1 MMTDEVTRKKLDFDK
16 VISYASSFCLSDM
29 GRDALA
35 DTVPPQKRAL
45 LEEELKRVLELR
57 IFLEEGNPLP
67 FSVLPDTRVL
77 LRKLDTVD
85 TYLEPKEL
93 LAIHDLLHA
102 SVQLRKYMFQNRTV
116 YPSLNNLTI
125 QLWLEKSLQ
134 YEIMRVVDEQAQVR
148 DTASDGLFALRREL
162 NDCRETLRKKM
173 IRLLKRCQQNG
184 WLMEDTVA
192 LKNGRQVL
200 GLRVEYKYKL
210 PGFIQDYSD
219 TGQTVFIEPAET
231 LELSNRIQD
240 LEINERREVERI
252 LRETTG
258 HISRERENV
267 QHNQDLMAVFDSLYG
282 RAQIARNTGSVL
294 PQIGKGKSL
303 RIVKGFHP
311 WLLVTHRNKKEKI
324 FPLDMELGEQ
334 ERVLVISG
342 PNAGGKSVAMK
353 TAGLLCCMLAHGYL
367 VPCSESS
374 VFPLFEEMFIEIGDE
389 QSIEND
395 LSTFSSHLEHI
406 RTILD
411 AASPGSLV
419 LIDELCSGTDVEEG
433 SAIARSVIEELL
445 VKGAK
450 VIVTT
455 HLGEL
460 KAYAHE
466 REGVVN
472 GAMDFDRSSLSPTF
486 RFLKGLPGNS
496 FAFAM
501 MQRMGFGRELLDRA
515 ESYLDKGRA
524 GLDNML
530 DDLGKSLEANEELTK
545 VLEQEREF
553 LATERKRLHEK
564 DEELKSRER
573 EVKMK
578 AGKEMIREIEKAKKA
593 IREVV
598 QEVRKQPEEKII
610 EAARNELDKR
620 KKALLRE
627 EKSITDE
634 MECSLRFDP
643 SIREGDAVRVLAT
656 NTTGEVV
663 SLQGEDAVVQCGTF
677 RLSTS
682 LKNIE
687 RISKTRAKKLERTEG
702 SVSGEGIGS
711 AHAAALE
718 STRLDLRGL
727 LGDEAV
733 QEVERFIDKLRLN
746 NISKATIIHGKG
758 TGALRQK
765 VADCLKRHPAV
776 KSFKLGEWSEG
787 GAGVTIIEI

>member
-1 MMTDEVTRKKLDFDK
+1 MNDLTKRKLDFDRI
-16 VISYASSFCLSDM
+16 VAYATSFCVSDM
-29 GRDALA
+29 GRDVLA
-35 DTVPPQKRAL
+35 DAVPLHDPAML
-45 LEEELKRVLELR
+45 VEELKRVLELR
-57 IFLEEGNPLP
+57 VFLEEGHPLP
-67 FSVLPDTRVL
+67 FSSLPDTRPL
-77 LRKLDTVD
+77 LRKLETVD
-85 TYLEPKEL
+85 TYLEPVEL
-93 LAIHDLLHA
+93 RAVHDLLFA
-102 SVQLRKYMFQNRTV
+102 AVQLRKWMFQNRTV
-116 YPSLNNLTI
+116 YPSLNALTI

-134 YEIMRVVDEQAQVR
+134 YEIQRVVDEQGQVR
-148 DTASDGLFALRREL
+148 DTASDGLFALRQEL
-162 NDCRETLRKKM
+162 NAGRESLRRKM
-173 IRLLKRCQQNG
+173 TRLLKRCQANG

-192 LKNGRQVL
+192 MKNGRLVL

-210 PGFIQDYSD
+210 PGFVQDYSD

-231 LELSNRIQD
+231 LEMSNRIQD
-240 LEINERREVERI
+240 LEISERREVERV

-258 HISRERENV
+258 RIRGELENV
-267 QHNQDLMAVFDSLYG
+267 LHNQELLAVFDSLFG
-282 RAQIARNTGSVL
+282 RARVALDTGSVL
-294 PQIGKGKSL
+294 PEVGTGKVL
-303 RIVKGFHP
+303 RIVNGYHP
-311 WLLVTHRNKKEKI
+311 WLLVSHRRKHEQV
-324 FPLDMELGEQ
+324 FPLDMELCENEQ
-334 ERVLVISG
+334 VLVISG

-353 TAGLLCCMLAHGYL
+353 TAGLLCCMLLHGYL

-374 VFPLFEEMFIEIGDE
+374 VFPVFEEICIEIGDE

-406 RTILD
+406 RTILET
-411 AASPGSLV
+411 ATPGCLV

-450 VIVTT
+450 VVVTT
-455 HLGEL
+455 HIGEL

-472 GAMDFDRSSLSPTF
+472 GAMEFDRSQLTPSF

-501 MQRMGFGRELLDRA
+501 MQRMGFGSGVVSRA
-515 ESYLDKGRA
+515 EGYLDKGRA
-524 GLDNML
+524 ELDNML
-530 DDLGKSLEANEELTK
+530 DDLKASLEKNRGLSKSLEQQQEALAF
-545 VLEQEREF
+545 EQER
-553 LATERKRLHEK
+553 LRHAG
-564 DEELKSRER
+564 EELKSRER
-573 EVKMK
+573 EMK
-578 AGKEMIREIEKAKKA
+578 LTKQKEIRREIEKAKKI
-593 IREVV
+593 IRDIVHD
-598 QEVRKQPEEKII
+598 VRKRPEDRVV
-610 EAARNELDKR
+610 EAARSKLDMR
-620 KKALLRE
+620 KNAAASE
-627 EKSITDE
+627 EKRVAAE
-634 MECSLRFDP
+634 MERSLEPDKT
-643 SIREGDAVRVLAT
+643 IREGDTVRVLTT

-663 SLQGEDAVVQCGTF
+663 SLQGDDVIVQCGTF

-711 AHAAALE
+711 ALAAALE

-746 NISKATIIHGKG
+746 RVPSATIIHGKG

-765 VADCLKRHPAV
+765 VAHCLKQHPAV
-776 KSFKLGEWSEG
+776 KSFRLGDWPEG
-787 GAGVTIIEI
+787 GAGVTIIEL

>member
-1 MMTDEVTRKKLDFDK
+1 MNDLTKRKLDFDRI
-16 VISYASSFCLSDM
+16 VAYASSFCVSDM
-29 GRDALA
+29 GRDVLA
-35 DTVPPQKRAL
+35 DAVPLHDPAML
-45 LEEELKRVLELR
+45 VEELKRVLELR
-57 IFLEEGNPLP
+57 VFLEEGHPLP
-67 FSVLPDTRVL
+67 FSSLPDTRPL
-77 LRKLDTVD
+77 LRKLETVD
-85 TYLEPKEL
+85 TYLEPVEL
-93 LAIHDLLHA
+93 RAVHDLLFA
-102 SVQLRKYMFQNRTV
+102 AVQLRKWMFQNRTV
-116 YPSLNNLTI
+116 YPSLNALTI

-134 YEIMRVVDEQAQVR
+134 YEIQRVVDEQGQVR
-148 DTASDGLFALRREL
+148 DTASDGLFALRQEL
-162 NDCRETLRKKM
+162 NAGRESLRRKM
-173 IRLLKRCQQNG
+173 TRLLKRCQANG

-192 LKNGRQVL
+192 MKNGRLVL

-210 PGFIQDYSD
+210 PGFVQDYSD

-231 LELSNRIQD
+231 LEMSNRIQD
-240 LEINERREVERI
+240 LEISERREVERV

-258 HISRERENV
+258 RIRGELENV
-267 QHNQDLMAVFDSLYG
+267 LHNQELLAVFDSLFG
-282 RAQIARNTGSVL
+282 RARVALDTGSVL
-294 PQIGKGKSL
+294 PEVGTGKVL
-303 RIVKGFHP
+303 RIVNGYHP
-311 WLLVTHRNKKEKI
+311 WLLVSHRRKHEQV
-324 FPLDMELGEQ
+324 FPLDMELCENEQ
-334 ERVLVISG
+334 VLVISG

-353 TAGLLCCMLAHGYL
+353 TAGLLCCMLLHGYL

-374 VFPLFEEMFIEIGDE
+374 VFPVFEEICIEIGDE

-406 RTILD
+406 RTILET
-411 AASPGSLV
+411 ATPGCLV

-450 VIVTT
+450 VVVTT
-455 HLGEL
+455 HIGEL

-472 GAMDFDRSSLSPTF
+472 GAMEFDRSQLTPSF

-501 MQRMGFGRELLDRA
+501 MQRMGFGSGVVSRA
-515 ESYLDKGRA
+515 EGFLDKGRA
-524 GLDNML
+524 ELDSML
-530 DDLGKSLEANEELTK
+530 DDLKASLEKNRGLSKSLEQQQEAL
-545 VLEQEREF
+545 VFEQER
-553 LATERKRLHEK
+553 LRHAG
-564 DEELKSRER
+564 EELKRRER
-573 EVKMK
+573 EMK
-578 AGKEMIREIEKAKKA
+578 LTKQKEIRREIEKAKKI
-593 IREVV
+593 IRDIVHD
-598 QEVRKQPEEKII
+598 VRKRPEDRVV
-610 EAARNELDKR
+610 EAARNKLDMR
-620 KKALLRE
+620 KKAAASE
-627 EKSITDE
+627 EKRVAAE
-634 MECSLRFDP
+634 MERSLEPDKT
-643 SIREGDAVRVLAT
+643 IREGDTVRVLTT
-656 NTTGEVV
+656 NTTGEVA
-663 SLQGEDAVVQCGTF
+663 SLQGDDVVVQCGTF

-746 NISKATIIHGKG
+746 RVTSATIIHGKG

-765 VADCLKRHPAV
+765 VAHCLKQHPAV
-776 KSFKLGEWSEG
+776 KSFRLGDWPEG
-787 GAGVTIIEI
+787 GAGVTIIEL

>member
-1 MMTDEVTRKKLDFDK
+1 MNDLTKRKLDFDRI
-16 VISYASSFCLSDM
+16 VAYATSFCVSDM
-29 GRDALA
+29 GRDVLA
-35 DTVPPQKRAL
+35 DAVPLHDPAML
-45 LEEELKRVLELR
+45 VEELKRVLELR
-57 IFLEEGNPLP
+57 VFLEEGHPLP
-67 FSVLPDTRVL
+67 FSSLPDTRPL
-77 LRKLDTVD
+77 LRKLETVD
-85 TYLEPKEL
+85 TYLEPVEL
-93 LAIHDLLHA
+93 RAVHDLLFA
-102 SVQLRKYMFQNRTV
+102 AVQLRKWMFQNRTV
-116 YPSLNNLTI
+116 YPSLNALTI

-134 YEIMRVVDEQAQVR
+134 YEIQRVVDEQGQVR
-148 DTASDGLFALRREL
+148 DTASDGLFALRQEL
-162 NDCRETLRKKM
+162 NAGRESLRRKM
-173 IRLLKRCQQNG
+173 TRLLKRCQANG

-192 LKNGRQVL
+192 MKNGRLVL

-210 PGFIQDYSD
+210 PGFVQDYSD

-231 LELSNRIQD
+231 LEMSNRIQD
-240 LEINERREVERI
+240 LEISERREVERV

-258 HISRERENV
+258 RIRGELENV
-267 QHNQDLMAVFDSLYG
+267 LHNQELLAVFDSLFG
-282 RAQIARNTGSVL
+282 RARVALDTGSVL
-294 PQIGKGKSL
+294 PEVGTGKVL
-303 RIVKGFHP
+303 RIVNGYHP
-311 WLLVTHRNKKEKI
+311 WLLVSHRRKHEQV
-324 FPLDMELGEQ
+324 FPLDMELCENEQ
-334 ERVLVISG
+334 ALVISG

-353 TAGLLCCMLAHGYL
+353 TAGLLCCMLLHGYL

-374 VFPLFEEMFIEIGDE
+374 VFPVFEEICIEIGDE

-406 RTILD
+406 RTILET
-411 AASPGSLV
+411 ATPGCLV

-455 HLGEL
+455 HIGEL

-472 GAMDFDRSSLSPTF
+472 GAMEFDRSQLTPSF

-501 MQRMGFGRELLDRA
+501 MQRMGFGSGVVTRA
-515 ESYLDKGRA
+515 EGYLDKGRA
-524 GLDNML
+524 ELDNML
-530 DDLGKSLEANEELTK
+530 DDLKASLEKNRGLSKSLEQQQEALAF
-545 VLEQEREF
+545 EQER
-553 LATERKRLHEK
+553 LRHAG
-564 DEELKSRER
+564 EELKCRER
-573 EVKMK
+573 EMK
-578 AGKEMIREIEKAKKA
+578 LKKQKEIRREIEKAKKI
-593 IREVV
+593 IRDIVHD
-598 QEVRKQPEEKII
+598 VRKRPEDRVV
-610 EAARNELDKR
+610 EAARNKLDMR
-620 KKALLRE
+620 KKAAASE
-627 EKSITDE
+627 EKRVAAE
-634 MECSLRFDP
+634 MERSLEPDKT
-643 SIREGDAVRVLAT
+643 IREGDTVRVLTT
-656 NTTGEVV
+656 NTTGEVA
-663 SLQGEDAVVQCGTF
+663 SLQGDDVVVQCGTF

-746 NISKATIIHGKG
+746 RVPSATIIHGKG

-765 VADCLKRHPAV
+765 VAHCLKQHPAV
-776 KSFKLGEWSEG
+776 KSFRLGDWPEG
-787 GAGVTIIEI
+787 GAGVTIIEL

>member
-1 MMTDEVTRKKLDFDK
+1 MNDLTKRKLDFDRI
-16 VISYASSFCLSDM
+16 VAYASSFCVSDM
-29 GRDALA
+29 GRDVLA
-35 DTVPPQKRAL
+35 DAVPLHDPAML
-45 LEEELKRVLELR
+45 VEELKRVLELR
-57 IFLEEGNPLP
+57 VFLEEGHPLP
-67 FSVLPDTRVL
+67 FSSLPDTRPL
-77 LRKLDTVD
+77 LKKLETVD
-85 TYLEPKEL
+85 TYLEPVEL
-93 LAIHDLLHA
+93 RAVHGLLFA
-102 SVQLRKYMFQNRTV
+102 AVQLRKWMFQNRTV
-116 YPSLNNLTI
+116 YPSLNALTI

-134 YEIMRVVDEQAQVR
+134 YEIQRVVDEQGQVR
-148 DTASDGLFALRREL
+148 DTASDGLFALRQEL
-162 NDCRETLRKKM
+162 NAGRESLRRKM
-173 IRLLKRCQQNG
+173 TRLLKRCQANG

-192 LKNGRQVL
+192 MKNGRLVL

-210 PGFIQDYSD
+210 PGFVQDYSD

-231 LELSNRIQD
+231 LEMSNRIQD
-240 LEINERREVERI
+240 LEISERREVERV

-258 HISRERENV
+258 RIRGELENV
-267 QHNQDLMAVFDSLYG
+267 LHNQELLAVFDSLFG
-282 RAQIARNTGSVL
+282 RARVALDTGSVL
-294 PQIGKGKSL
+294 PEVGTGKVL
-303 RIVKGFHP
+303 RIVNGYHP
-311 WLLVTHRNKKEKI
+311 WLLVSHRRKHEQV
-324 FPLDMELGEQ
+324 FPLDMELCENEQ
-334 ERVLVISG
+334 VLVISG

-353 TAGLLCCMLAHGYL
+353 TAGLLCCMLLHGYL

-374 VFPLFEEMFIEIGDE
+374 VFPVFEEICIEIGDE

-406 RTILD
+406 RTILET
-411 AASPGSLV
+411 ATPGCLV

-450 VIVTT
+450 VVVTT
-455 HLGEL
+455 HIGEL

-472 GAMDFDRSSLSPTF
+472 GAMEFDRSQLTPSF

-501 MQRMGFGRELLDRA
+501 MQRMGFGSGVVSRA
-515 ESYLDKGRA
+515 EGYLDKGRA
-524 GLDNML
+524 ELDNML
-530 DDLGKSLEANEELTK
+530 DDLKASLEKNRGLSKSLEQQQEALAF
-545 VLEQEREF
+545 EQER
-553 LATERKRLHEK
+553 LR
-564 DEELKSRER
+564 DMGEELKRRER
-573 EVKMK
+573 EMK
-578 AGKEMIREIEKAKKA
+578 LTKQKEIRREIEKAKKI
-593 IREVV
+593 IRDIVHD
-598 QEVRKQPEEKII
+598 VRKQPEDRVV
-610 EAARNELDKR
+610 EAARNKLDMR
-620 KKALLRE
+620 KKAAASE
-627 EKSITDE
+627 EKRVAAE
-634 MECSLRFDP
+634 MERSLEPDKT
-643 SIREGDAVRVLAT
+643 IREGDTVRVLTT
-656 NTTGEVV
+656 NTTGEVA
-663 SLQGEDAVVQCGTF
+663 SLQGDDVVVQCGTF

-746 NISKATIIHGKG
+746 RVPSATIIHGKG

-765 VADCLKRHPAV
+765 VAHCLKQHPAV
-776 KSFKLGEWSEG
+776 KSFRLGDWPEG
-787 GAGVTIIEI
+787 GAGVTVIEL

>member
-1 MMTDEVTRKKLDFDK
+1 MNDLTKRKLDFDRI
-16 VISYASSFCLSDM
+16 VAYASSFCVSDM
-29 GRDALA
+29 GRDVLA
-35 DTVPPQKRAL
+35 DAVPLHDPAML
-45 LEEELKRVLELR
+45 VEELKRVLELR
-57 IFLEEGNPLP
+57 VFLEEGHPLP
-67 FSVLPDTRVL
+67 FSSLPDTRPL
-77 LRKLDTVD
+77 LRKLETVD
-85 TYLEPKEL
+85 TYLEPVEL
-93 LAIHDLLHA
+93 RAVHDLLFA
-102 SVQLRKYMFQNRTV
+102 AVQLRKWMFQNRTV
-116 YPSLNNLTI
+116 YPSLNALTI

-134 YEIMRVVDEQAQVR
+134 YEIQRVVDEQGQVR
-148 DTASDGLFALRREL
+148 DTASDGLFALRQEL
-162 NDCRETLRKKM
+162 NAGRESLRRKM
-173 IRLLKRCQQNG
+173 TRLLKRCQANG

-192 LKNGRQVL
+192 MKNGRLVL

-210 PGFIQDYSD
+210 PGFVQDYSD

-231 LELSNRIQD
+231 LEMSNRIQD
-240 LEINERREVERI
+240 LEISERREVERV

-258 HISRERENV
+258 RIRGELENV
-267 QHNQDLMAVFDSLYG
+267 LHNQELLAVFDSLFG
-282 RAQIARNTGSVL
+282 RARVALDTGSVL
-294 PQIGKGKSL
+294 PEVGTGKVL
-303 RIVKGFHP
+303 RIVNGYHP
-311 WLLVTHRNKKEKI
+311 WLLVSHRRKHEQV
-324 FPLDMELGEQ
+324 FPLDMELCENEQ
-334 ERVLVISG
+334 VLVISG

-353 TAGLLCCMLAHGYL
+353 TAGLLCCMLLHGYL

-374 VFPLFEEMFIEIGDE
+374 VFPVFEEICIEIGDE

-406 RTILD
+406 RTILET
-411 AASPGSLV
+411 ATPGCLV

-450 VIVTT
+450 VVVTT
-455 HLGEL
+455 HIGEL

-472 GAMDFDRSSLSPTF
+472 GAMEFDRSQLTPSF

-501 MQRMGFGRELLDRA
+501 MQRMGFGSGVVSRA
-515 ESYLDKGRA
+515 EGYLDKGRA
-524 GLDNML
+524 ELDSML
-530 DDLGKSLEANEELTK
+530 DDLKASLEKNRGLSKSLEQQQEALAF
-545 VLEQEREF
+545 EQER
-553 LATERKRLHEK
+553 LRHAG
-564 DEELKSRER
+564 EELKRRER
-573 EVKMK
+573 EMK
-578 AGKEMIREIEKAKKA
+578 LTKQKEIRREIEKAKKI
-593 IREVV
+593 IRDIVHD
-598 QEVRKQPEEKII
+598 VRKRPEDRVV
-610 EAARNELDKR
+610 EAARNKLDMR
-620 KKALLRE
+620 KKAAASE
-627 EKSITDE
+627 EKRVAAE
-634 MECSLRFDP
+634 MERSLEPDKT
-643 SIREGDAVRVLAT
+643 IREGDTVRVLT
-656 NTTGEVV
+656 TSTTGEVA
-663 SLQGEDAVVQCGTF
+663 SLQGDDVVVQCGTF

-746 NISKATIIHGKG
+746 RVTSATIIHGKG

-765 VADCLKRHPAV
+765 VAHCLKQHPAV
-776 KSFKLGEWSEG
+776 KSFRLGDWPEG
-787 GAGVTIIEI
+787 GAGVTIIEL

>member
-1 MMTDEVTRKKLDFDK
+1 MNDLTKRKLDFDRI
-16 VISYASSFCLSDM
+16 VAYASSFCVSDM
-29 GRDALA
+29 GRDVLA
-35 DTVPPQKRAL
+35 DAVPLHDPAML
-45 LEEELKRVLELR
+45 VEELKRVLELR
-57 IFLEEGNPLP
+57 VFLEEGHPLP
-67 FSVLPDTRVL
+67 FSSLPDTRPL
-77 LRKLDTVD
+77 LRKLETVD
-85 TYLEPKEL
+85 TYLEPVEL
-93 LAIHDLLHA
+93 RAVHDLLFA
-102 SVQLRKYMFQNRTV
+102 AVQLRKWMFQNRTV
-116 YPSLNNLTI
+116 YPSLNALTI

-134 YEIMRVVDEQAQVR
+134 YEIQRVVDEQGQVR
-148 DTASDGLFALRREL
+148 DTASDGLFALRQEL
-162 NDCRETLRKKM
+162 NAGRESLRRKM
-173 IRLLKRCQQNG
+173 TRLLKRCQANG

-192 LKNGRQVL
+192 MKNGRLVL

-210 PGFIQDYSD
+210 PGFVQDYSD

-231 LELSNRIQD
+231 LEMSNRIQD
-240 LEINERREVERI
+240 LEISERREVERV

-258 HISRERENV
+258 RIRGELENV
-267 QHNQDLMAVFDSLYG
+267 LHNQELLAVFDSLFG
-282 RAQIARNTGSVL
+282 RARVALDTGSVL
-294 PQIGKGKSL
+294 PEVGTGKVL
-303 RIVKGFHP
+303 RIVNGYHP
-311 WLLVTHRNKKEKI
+311 WLLVSHRRKHEQV
-324 FPLDMELGEQ
+324 FPLDMELCENEQ
-334 ERVLVISG
+334 VLVISG

-353 TAGLLCCMLAHGYL
+353 TAGLLCCMLLHGYL

-374 VFPLFEEMFIEIGDE
+374 VFPVFEEICIEIGDE

-406 RTILD
+406 RTILET
-411 AASPGSLV
+411 ATPGCLV

-450 VIVTT
+450 VVVTT
-455 HLGEL
+455 HIGEL

-472 GAMDFDRSSLSPTF
+472 GAMEFDRSQLTPSF

-501 MQRMGFGRELLDRA
+501 MQRMGFGSGVVSRA
-515 ESYLDKGRA
+515 EGYLDKGRA
-524 GLDNML
+524 ELDNML
-530 DDLGKSLEANEELTK
+530 DDLKASLEKNRGLSKSLEQQQEALAF
-545 VLEQEREF
+545 EQER
-553 LATERKRLHEK
+553 LRHAG
-564 DEELKSRER
+564 EELKRRER
-573 EVKMK
+573 EMK
-578 AGKEMIREIEKAKKA
+578 LTKQKEMRREIEKAKKI
-593 IREVV
+593 IRDIVHD
-598 QEVRKQPEEKII
+598 VRKRPEDRVV
-610 EAARNELDKR
+610 EAARNKLDMR
-620 KKALLRE
+620 KKAAASE
-627 EKSITDE
+627 EKRVAAE
-634 MECSLRFDP
+634 MERSLEPDKT
-643 SIREGDAVRVLAT
+643 IREGDTVRVLTT
-656 NTTGEVV
+656 NTTGEVA
-663 SLQGEDAVVQCGTF
+663 SLQGDDVVVQCGTF

-746 NISKATIIHGKG
+746 RVPSATIIHGKG

-765 VADCLKRHPAV
+765 VAHCLKQHPAV
-776 KSFKLGEWSEG
+776 KSFRLGDWPEG
-787 GAGVTIIEI
+787 GAGVTVIEL

>member
-1 MMTDEVTRKKLDFDK
+1 MDNATRKKLDFDRI
-16 VISYASSFCLSDM
+16 VSYASSFCLSDM
-29 GRDALA
+29 GRDVLA
-35 DTVPPQKRAL
+35 VAEPLSETVL
-45 LEEELKRVLELR
+45 LEAELNRVLELR
-57 IFLEEGNPLP
+57 IFLEEGNALP

-93 LAIHDLLHA
+93 LAVGDLLHA

-162 NDCRETLRKKM
+162 NDCREALRKKM

-192 LKNGRQVL
+192 MKNGRLVL

-240 LEINERREVERI
+240 IEINERREVERI
-252 LRETTG
+252 LKETAG
-258 HISRERENV
+258 RIRGERENV
-267 QHNQDLMAVFDSLYG
+267 RHNQDMLAVFDSLYG
-282 RAQIARNTGSVL
+282 RARVALDTDSVL
-294 PQIGKGKSL
+294 PKVDAGRTL
-303 RIVKGFHP
+303 RIVNGFNP
-311 WLLVTHRNKKEKI
+311 WLLVSHRKKNEQV
-324 FPLDMELGEQ
+324 FPLDMELENNEQ
-334 ERVLVISG
+334 ILIISG

-353 TAGLLCCMLAHGYL
+353 TAGLLCCMLLHGYL

-374 VFPLFEEMFIEIGDE
+374 VFPVFDEIFIEIGDE

-406 RTILD
+406 RAILD
-411 AASPGSLV
+411 AATPGCLV
-419 LIDELCSGTDVEEG
+419 LVDELCSGTDVEEG

-445 VKGAK
+445 AKGAK

-460 KAYAHE
+460 KAYAHG
-466 REGVVN
+466 RDGVIN
-472 GAMDFDRSSLSPTF
+472 GSMEFDRSSLSPSF
-486 RFLKGLPGNS
+486 RFLKGLPGSS

-501 MQRMGFGRELLDRA
+501 MQRMGFSREILDRA
-515 ESYLDKGRA
+515 EGYLDKGRT
-524 GLDNML
+524 GLDSML

-545 VLEQEREF
+545 MLEQEQKS
-553 LATERKRLHEK
+553 LAIERKRLHEK
-564 DEELKSRER
+564 AEELKSRER
-573 EVKMK
+573 EMK
-578 AGKEMIREIEKAKKA
+578 VNAGREMVREIEEAKKA
-593 IREVV
+593 IRKIVHDVKE
-598 QEVRKQPEEKII
+598 KPEKAII

-620 KKALLRE
+620 KKAAVTE
-627 EKSITDE
+627 EQHIAEE
-634 MECSLRFDP
+634 MERLLQPDH
-643 SIREGDAVRVLAT
+643 SIREGDTVRVLTT

-677 RLSTS
+677 RLSTALKS
-682 LKNIE
+682 LEK
-687 RISKTRAKKLERTEG
+687 ISKTKAKKLECTAPQA
-702 SVSGEGIGS
+702 SVS
-711 AHAAALE
+711 ALE
-718 STRLDLRGL
+718 STGLDLRGL
-727 LGDEAV
+727 SGDEAV
-733 QEVERFIDKLRLN
+733 REVERFVDKLRLN

-758 TGALRQK
+758 SGVLRRK
-765 VADCLKRHPAV
+765 VADCLKQHPAV
-776 KSFKLGEWSEG
+776 KSFRLGEWSEG
-787 GAGVTIIEI
+787 GVGVTIIEI

>member
-1 MMTDEVTRKKLDFDK
+1 MNDLTKRKLDFDRI
-16 VISYASSFCLSDM
+16 VAYASSFCVSDM
-29 GRDALA
+29 GRDVLA
-35 DTVPPQKRAL
+35 DAVPLHDPAML
-45 LEEELKRVLELR
+45 VEELKRVLELR
-57 IFLEEGNPLP
+57 VFLEEGHPLP
-67 FSVLPDTRVL
+67 FSSLPDTRPL
-77 LRKLDTVD
+77 LRKLETVD
-85 TYLEPKEL
+85 TYLEPVEL
-93 LAIHDLLHA
+93 RAVHDLLFA
-102 SVQLRKYMFQNRTV
+102 AVQLRKWMFQNRTV
-116 YPSLNNLTI
+116 YPSLNALTI

-134 YEIMRVVDEQAQVR
+134 YEIQRVVDEQGQVR
-148 DTASDGLFALRREL
+148 DTASDGLFALRQEL
-162 NDCRETLRKKM
+162 NAGRESLRRKM
-173 IRLLKRCQQNG
+173 TRLLKRCQANG

-192 LKNGRQVL
+192 MKNGRLVL

-210 PGFIQDYSD
+210 PGFVQDYSD

-231 LELSNRIQD
+231 LEMSNRIQD
-240 LEINERREVERI
+240 LEISERREVERV

-258 HISRERENV
+258 RIRGELENV
-267 QHNQDLMAVFDSLYG
+267 LHNQELLAVFDSLFG
-282 RAQIARNTGSVL
+282 RARVALDTGSVL
-294 PQIGKGKSL
+294 PEVGTGKVL
-303 RIVKGFHP
+303 RIVNGYHP
-311 WLLVTHRNKKEKI
+311 WLLVSHRRKHEQV
-324 FPLDMELGEQ
+324 FPLDMELCENEQ
-334 ERVLVISG
+334 VLVISG

-353 TAGLLCCMLAHGYL
+353 TAGLLCCMLLHGYL

-374 VFPLFEEMFIEIGDE
+374 VFPVFEEICIEIGDE

-395 LSTFSSHLEHI
+395 LSTFSSHLAHI
-406 RTILD
+406 RTILET
-411 AASPGSLV
+411 ATPGCLV

-450 VIVTT
+450 VVVTT
-455 HLGEL
+455 HIGEL

-472 GAMDFDRSSLSPTF
+472 GAMEFDRSQLTPSF

-501 MQRMGFGRELLDRA
+501 MQRMGFGSGVVSRA
-515 ESYLDKGRA
+515 EGYLDKGRA
-524 GLDNML
+524 ELDNML
-530 DDLGKSLEANEELTK
+530 DDLKASLEKNRGLSKSLEQQQEALAF
-545 VLEQEREF
+545 ERE
-553 LATERKRLHEK
+553 RLRDME
-564 DEELKSRER
+564 EELKRRER
-573 EVKMK
+573 EMK
-578 AGKEMIREIEKAKKA
+578 LTKQKEIRREIEKAKKI
-593 IREVV
+593 IRDIVHD
-598 QEVRKQPEEKII
+598 VRKRPEDRVV
-610 EAARNELDKR
+610 EAARNKLDMR
-620 KKALLRE
+620 KKAAASE
-627 EKSITDE
+627 EKRVAAE
-634 MECSLRFDP
+634 MERSLEPDKT
-643 SIREGDAVRVLAT
+643 IREGDTVRVLTT

-663 SLQGEDAVVQCGTF
+663 SLQGDDVVVQCGTF

-746 NISKATIIHGKG
+746 RVPSATIIHGKG

-765 VADCLKRHPAV
+765 VAHCLKQHPAV
-776 KSFKLGEWSEG
+776 KSFRLGDWSEG
-787 GAGVTIIEI
+787 GAGVTVIEL

>member
-1 MMTDEVTRKKLDFDK
+1 MNDLTKRKLDFDRI
-16 VISYASSFCLSDM
+16 VAYASSFCVSDM
-29 GRDALA
+29 GRDVLA
-35 DTVPPQKRAL
+35 DAVPLHDPAML
-45 LEEELKRVLELR
+45 VEELKRVLELR
-57 IFLEEGNPLP
+57 VFLEEGHPLP
-67 FSVLPDTRVL
+67 FSSLPDTRPL
-77 LRKLDTVD
+77 LRKLETVD
-85 TYLEPKEL
+85 TYLEPVEL
-93 LAIHDLLHA
+93 RAVHDLLFA
-102 SVQLRKYMFQNRTV
+102 AVQLRKWMFQNRTV
-116 YPSLNNLTI
+116 YPSLNALTI

-134 YEIMRVVDEQAQVR
+134 YEIQRVVDEQGQVR
-148 DTASDGLFALRREL
+148 DTASDGLFALRQEL
-162 NDCRETLRKKM
+162 NAGRESLRRKM
-173 IRLLKRCQQNG
+173 TRLLKRCQANG

-192 LKNGRQVL
+192 MKNGRLVL

-210 PGFIQDYSD
+210 PGFVQDYSD

-231 LELSNRIQD
+231 LEMSNRIQD
-240 LEINERREVERI
+240 LEISERREVERV

-258 HISRERENV
+258 RIRGELENV
-267 QHNQDLMAVFDSLYG
+267 LHNQELLAVFDSLFG
-282 RAQIARNTGSVL
+282 RARVALDTGSVL
-294 PQIGKGKSL
+294 PEVGTGKVL
-303 RIVKGFHP
+303 RIVNGYHP
-311 WLLVTHRNKKEKI
+311 WLLVSHRRKHEQV
-324 FPLDMELGEQ
+324 FPLDMELCENEQ
-334 ERVLVISG
+334 VLVISG

-353 TAGLLCCMLAHGYL
+353 TAGLLCCMLLHGYL

-374 VFPLFEEMFIEIGDE
+374 VFPVFEEICIEIGDE

-406 RTILD
+406 RTILET
-411 AASPGSLV
+411 ATPGCLL

-455 HLGEL
+455 HIGEL

-472 GAMDFDRSSLSPTF
+472 GAMEFDRSQLTPLF

-501 MQRMGFGRELLDRA
+501 MQRMGFGSGVVSRA
-515 ESYLDKGRA
+515 EGYLDKGRA
-524 GLDNML
+524 ELDNML
-530 DDLGKSLEANEELTK
+530 DDLKASLEKNHGLSKSLEQQQEALAF
-545 VLEQEREF
+545 ERE
-553 LATERKRLHEK
+553 RLR
-564 DEELKSRER
+564 DMGEELKRRER
-573 EVKMK
+573 EMK
-578 AGKEMIREIEKAKKA
+578 LTKQKEIRREIEKAKKI
-593 IREVV
+593 IRDIVHD
-598 QEVRKQPEEKII
+598 VRKRPEDRVV
-610 EAARNELDKR
+610 EAARNKLDMR
-620 KKALLRE
+620 KKAAASE
-627 EKSITDE
+627 EKRVAAE
-634 MECSLRFDP
+634 MERSLEPDKT
-643 SIREGDAVRVLAT
+643 IREGDTVRVLTT
-656 NTTGEVV
+656 NTTGEVA
-663 SLQGEDAVVQCGTF
+663 SLQGDDVVVQCGTF

-746 NISKATIIHGKG
+746 RVPSATIIHGKG

-765 VADCLKRHPAV
+765 VAHCLKQHPAV
-776 KSFKLGEWSEG
+776 KSFRLGDWPEG
-787 GAGVTIIEI
+787 GAGVTVIEL

>member
-1 MMTDEVTRKKLDFDK
+1 MNDLTKRKLDFDRI
-16 VISYASSFCLSDM
+16 VAYASSFCVSDM
-29 GRDALA
+29 GRDVLA
-35 DTVPPQKRAL
+35 DAVPLHDPAML
-45 LEEELKRVLELR
+45 VEELKRVLELR
-57 IFLEEGNPLP
+57 VFLEEGHPLP
-67 FSVLPDTRVL
+67 FSSLPDTRPL
-77 LRKLDTVD
+77 LRKLETVD
-85 TYLEPKEL
+85 TYLEPVEL
-93 LAIHDLLHA
+93 RAVHDLLFA
-102 SVQLRKYMFQNRTV
+102 AVQLRKWMFQNRTV
-116 YPSLNNLTI
+116 YPSLNALTI

-134 YEIMRVVDEQAQVR
+134 YEIQRVVDEQGQVR
-148 DTASDGLFALRREL
+148 DTASDGLFALRQEL
-162 NDCRETLRKKM
+162 NAGRESLRRKM
-173 IRLLKRCQQNG
+173 TRLLKRCQANG

-192 LKNGRQVL
+192 MKNGRLVL

-210 PGFIQDYSD
+210 PGFVQDYSD

-231 LELSNRIQD
+231 LEMSNRIQD
-240 LEINERREVERI
+240 LEISERREVERV

-258 HISRERENV
+258 RIRGELENV
-267 QHNQDLMAVFDSLYG
+267 LHNQELLAVFDSLFG
-282 RAQIARNTGSVL
+282 RARVALDTGSVL
-294 PQIGKGKSL
+294 PEVGTGKVL
-303 RIVKGFHP
+303 RIVNGYHP
-311 WLLVTHRNKKEKI
+311 WLLVSHRRKHEQV
-324 FPLDMELGEQ
+324 FPLDMELCENEQ
-334 ERVLVISG
+334 VLVISG

-353 TAGLLCCMLAHGYL
+353 TAGLLCCMLLHGYL

-374 VFPLFEEMFIEIGDE
+374 VFPVFEEICIEIGDE

-406 RTILD
+406 RTILET
-411 AASPGSLV
+411 ATPGCLV

-450 VIVTT
+450 VVVTT
-455 HLGEL
+455 HIGEL

-472 GAMDFDRSSLSPTF
+472 GAMEFDRSQLTPSF

-501 MQRMGFGRELLDRA
+501 MQRMGFGSGVVSRA
-515 ESYLDKGRA
+515 EGYLDKGRA
-524 GLDNML
+524 ELDNML
-530 DDLGKSLEANEELTK
+530 DDLKASLEKNRGLSKSLEQQQEALAF
-545 VLEQEREF
+545 EQERLRDME
-553 LATERKRLHEK
+553 
-564 DEELKSRER
+564 EELKRRER
-573 EVKMK
+573 EMK
-578 AGKEMIREIEKAKKA
+578 LTKQKEIRREIEKAKKI
-593 IREVV
+593 IRDIVHD
-598 QEVRKQPEEKII
+598 VRKRPEDRVV
-610 EAARNELDKR
+610 EAARNKLDMR
-620 KKALLRE
+620 KKAAASE
-627 EKSITDE
+627 EKRVAAE
-634 MECSLRFDP
+634 MERSLEPDKT
-643 SIREGDAVRVLAT
+643 IREGDTVRVLTT
-656 NTTGEVV
+656 NTTGEVA
-663 SLQGEDAVVQCGTF
+663 SLQGDDVVVQCGTF

-746 NISKATIIHGKG
+746 RVPSATIIHGKG

-765 VADCLKRHPAV
+765 VAHCLKQHPAV
-776 KSFKLGEWSEG
+776 KSFRLGDWPEG
-787 GAGVTIIEI
+787 GAGVTVIEL

>member
-1 MMTDEVTRKKLDFDK
+1 MNDLTKRKLDFDRI
-16 VISYASSFCLSDM
+16 VAYASSFCVSDM
-29 GRDALA
+29 GRDVLA
-35 DTVPPQKRAL
+35 DAVPLHDPAML
-45 LEEELKRVLELR
+45 VEELKRVLELR
-57 IFLEEGNPLP
+57 VFLEEGHPLP
-67 FSVLPDTRVL
+67 FSSLPDTRPL
-77 LRKLDTVD
+77 LKKLETVD
-85 TYLEPKEL
+85 TYLEPVEL
-93 LAIHDLLHA
+93 RAVHGLLFA
-102 SVQLRKYMFQNRTV
+102 AVQLRKWMFQNRTV
-116 YPSLNNLTI
+116 YPSLNALTI

-134 YEIMRVVDEQAQVR
+134 YEIQRVVDEQGQVR
-148 DTASDGLFALRREL
+148 DTASDGLFALRQEL
-162 NDCRETLRKKM
+162 NAGRESLRRKM
-173 IRLLKRCQQNG
+173 TRLLKRCQANG

-192 LKNGRQVL
+192 MKNGRLVL

-210 PGFIQDYSD
+210 PGFVQDYSD

-231 LELSNRIQD
+231 LEMSNRIQD
-240 LEINERREVERI
+240 LEISERREVERV

-258 HISRERENV
+258 RIRGELENV
-267 QHNQDLMAVFDSLYG
+267 LHNQELLAVFDSLFG
-282 RAQIARNTGSVL
+282 RARVALDTGSVL
-294 PQIGKGKSL
+294 PEVGTGKVL
-303 RIVKGFHP
+303 RIVNGYHP
-311 WLLVTHRNKKEKI
+311 WLLVSHRRKHEQV
-324 FPLDMELGEQ
+324 FPLDMELCENEQ
-334 ERVLVISG
+334 VLVISG

-353 TAGLLCCMLAHGYL
+353 TAGLLCCMLLHGYL

-374 VFPLFEEMFIEIGDE
+374 VFPVFEEICIEIGDE

-406 RTILD
+406 RTILET
-411 AASPGSLV
+411 ATPGCLV

-450 VIVTT
+450 VVVTT
-455 HLGEL
+455 HIGEL

-472 GAMDFDRSSLSPTF
+472 GAMEFDRSQLTPSF

-501 MQRMGFGRELLDRA
+501 MQRMGFGSGVVSRA
-515 ESYLDKGRA
+515 EGYLDKGRA
-524 GLDNML
+524 ELDSML
-530 DDLGKSLEANEELTK
+530 DDLKASLEKNRGLSKSLEQQQEALAF
-545 VLEQEREF
+545 EQER
-553 LATERKRLHEK
+553 LR
-564 DEELKSRER
+564 DMGEELKRRER
-573 EVKMK
+573 EMK
-578 AGKEMIREIEKAKKA
+578 LTKQKEIRREIEKAKKI
-593 IREVV
+593 IRDIVHD
-598 QEVRKQPEEKII
+598 VRKQPEDRVV
-610 EAARNELDKR
+610 EAARNKLDMR
-620 KKALLRE
+620 KKAAASE
-627 EKSITDE
+627 EKRVAAE
-634 MECSLRFDP
+634 MERSLEPDKT
-643 SIREGDAVRVLAT
+643 IREGDTVRVLTT
-656 NTTGEVV
+656 NTTGEVA
-663 SLQGEDAVVQCGTF
+663 SLQGDDVVVQCGTF

-746 NISKATIIHGKG
+746 RVPSATIIHGKG

-765 VADCLKRHPAV
+765 VAHCLKQHPAV
-776 KSFKLGEWSEG
+776 KSFRLGDWPEG
-787 GAGVTIIEI
+787 GAGVTIIEL

>member
-1 MMTDEVTRKKLDFDK
+1 MNDLTKRKLDFDRI
-16 VISYASSFCLSDM
+16 VAYASSFCVSDM
-29 GRDALA
+29 GRDVLA
-35 DTVPPQKRAL
+35 DAVPLHDPAML
-45 LEEELKRVLELR
+45 VEELKRVLELR
-57 IFLEEGNPLP
+57 VFLEEGHPLP
-67 FSVLPDTRVL
+67 FSSLPDTRPL
-77 LRKLDTVD
+77 LRKLETVD
-85 TYLEPKEL
+85 TYLEPVEL
-93 LAIHDLLHA
+93 RAVHDLLFA
-102 SVQLRKYMFQNRTV
+102 AVQLRKWMFQNRTV
-116 YPSLNNLTI
+116 YPSLNALTI

-134 YEIMRVVDEQAQVR
+134 YEIQRVVDEQGQVR
-148 DTASDGLFALRREL
+148 DTASDGLFALRQEL
-162 NDCRETLRKKM
+162 NAGRESLRRKM
-173 IRLLKRCQQNG
+173 TRLLKRCQANG

-192 LKNGRQVL
+192 MKNGRLVL

-210 PGFIQDYSD
+210 PGFVQDYSD

-231 LELSNRIQD
+231 LEMSNRIQD
-240 LEINERREVERI
+240 LEISERREVERV

-258 HISRERENV
+258 CIRGELENV
-267 QHNQDLMAVFDSLYG
+267 LHNQELLAVFDSLFG
-282 RAQIARNTGSVL
+282 RARVALDTGSVL
-294 PQIGKGKSL
+294 PEVGTGKVL
-303 RIVKGFHP
+303 RIVNGYHP
-311 WLLVTHRNKKEKI
+311 WLLVSHRRKHEQV
-324 FPLDMELGEQ
+324 FPLDMELCENEQ
-334 ERVLVISG
+334 VLVISG

-353 TAGLLCCMLAHGYL
+353 TAGLLCCMLLHGYL

-374 VFPLFEEMFIEIGDE
+374 VFPVFEEICIEIGDE

-406 RTILD
+406 RTILET
-411 AASPGSLV
+411 ATPGCLV

-450 VIVTT
+450 VVVTT
-455 HLGEL
+455 HIGEL

-472 GAMDFDRSSLSPTF
+472 GAMEFDRSQLTPSF

-501 MQRMGFGRELLDRA
+501 MQRMGFGSGVVSRA
-515 ESYLDKGRA
+515 EGYLDKGRA
-524 GLDNML
+524 ELDNML
-530 DDLGKSLEANEELTK
+530 DDLKASLEKNRGLSKSLEQQQEALAF
-545 VLEQEREF
+545 EQERLRDME
-553 LATERKRLHEK
+553 
-564 DEELKSRER
+564 EELKRRER
-573 EVKMK
+573 EMK
-578 AGKEMIREIEKAKKA
+578 LTKQKEIRREIEKAKKI
-593 IREVV
+593 IRDIVHD
-598 QEVRKQPEEKII
+598 VRKRPEDRVV
-610 EAARNELDKR
+610 EAARNKLDMR
-620 KKALLRE
+620 KKAAASE
-627 EKSITDE
+627 EKRVAAE
-634 MECSLRFDP
+634 MERSLEPDKT
-643 SIREGDAVRVLAT
+643 IREGDTVRVLTT

-663 SLQGEDAVVQCGTF
+663 SLQGDDVIVQCGTF

-711 AHAAALE
+711 ALAAALE

-746 NISKATIIHGKG
+746 RVPSATIIHGKG

-765 VADCLKRHPAV
+765 VAHCLKQHPAV
-776 KSFKLGEWSEG
+776 KSFRLGDWSEG
-787 GAGVTIIEI
+787 GAGVTIIEL